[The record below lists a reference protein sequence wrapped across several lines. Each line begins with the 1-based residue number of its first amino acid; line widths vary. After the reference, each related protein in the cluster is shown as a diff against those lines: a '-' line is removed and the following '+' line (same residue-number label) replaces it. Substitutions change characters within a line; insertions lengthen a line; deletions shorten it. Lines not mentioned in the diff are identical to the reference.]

1 MNIVFATLRNTF
13 DKNPVAREMP
23 LEQFVEYVCDTSKRL
38 SVDPSWSKEEYDAAK
53 IKQKAIA
60 PVGGRRKNA
69 ILEDSVV
76 KFDFD
81 HLNRTQYR
89 DLTRKFKNAPFLNI
103 LHTTAS
109 HQHVCKNGD
118 YAFRVL
124 VPARTPFNSNDAWMV
139 QRAICAELE
148 IDEALRDH
156 CTEDG
161 NRLIYLPH
169 RESKIT
175 VTEGRVIR
183 AERYIKKAEEMGLSK
198 REVKTLAADE
208 YGLNADIAHFCE
220 AELGL
225 DALSSGRGYEVPCP
239 NEHLHTGKGSTSI
252 MLDGKE
258 VRFVCQHTNNGACTE
273 LNRRQH
279 LALRMCGL
287 PDELN
292 VDKQP
297 ISINSIRAALPDL
310 PDEEIEELH
319 RTENEEPVTCTLE
332 DLEEEDELPEPV
344 KADFVVEGY
353 MPSDCIWDIVGES
366 GTYKSFYTLGM
377 MYLSAAGYRF
387 AGADTQRCRH
397 FYIDGEGG
405 AATRTRI
412 DALAA
417 KYGEE
422 GKDYVHVIDMGEI
435 LATHGDKKIPALIR
449 RMRETAGDE
458 PIGMV
463 AFDTLNQTLA
473 LTIDKF
479 DENSSSTAIGMGK
492 VIAILKEVRDATKA
506 AVGVVHHTPKG
517 GKKARGSGALY
528 AGVDVELTIERA
540 TDRQINV
547 YHSKFKHGPQ
557 QKTVGM
563 VLESVQFREAPPPK
577 EYRAVEFLGSTEE
590 YGTIVNLDLP
600 EPHKALVLMPWGFEP
615 FKTDEEKEREE
626 GLTNEG
632 KQNVRKTIENAVNS
646 SEATILAAFELA
658 EGTYNGNEGITV
670 SAANKL
676 AQSDPNAKAFNSKE
690 AIERGKIKKMVE
702 AGYLVPGTDENNQI
716 IPGRYRLN
724 TMITDNK
731 IPKTIYEPNEM
742 LTVTEED
749 LE

>member
-38 SVDPSWSKEEYDAAK
+38 TVDPSWTKEEYDAAK

-89 DLTRKFKNAPFLNI
+89 DLTRKFKNAPFFNI

-109 HQHVCKNGD
+109 HQHACKNGD

-124 VPARTPFNSNDAWMV
+124 VPTRTPFNSSDAWMV
-139 QRAICAELE
+139 QRAICAELG

-169 RESKIT
+169 RGSKIT

-183 AERYIKKAEEMGLSK
+183 AERYIKKAEEMGLRK
-198 REVKTLAADE
+198 REAKTLAADE
-208 YGLNADIAHFCE
+208 HGLNADIAHFCE

-319 RTENEEPVTCTLE
+319 RTENEEPVTCTLG
-332 DLEEEDELPEPV
+332 DLEDDDELPEPV

-387 AGADTQRCRH
+387 AGADTQRCHH

-422 GKDYVHVIDMGEI
+422 GKDYVHVIDMGEVGK
-435 LATHGDKKIPALIR
+435 LKSLIKL
-449 RMRETAGDE
+449 MRETAGGE

-632 KQNVRKTIENAVNS
+632 KQKVKEEVKRGRDEVRKES
-646 SEATILAAFELA
+646 IL
-658 EGTYNGNEGITV
+658 
-670 SAANKL
+670 SAL
-676 AQSDPNAKAFNSKE
+676 EDLQQSDDTGRGFTQQQIVARSGDFSVTNTHLDKMLKDGELMLGCDANGEVVPRTYR
-690 AIERGKIKKMVE
+690 IPERIG
-702 AGYLVPGTDENNQI
+702 D
-716 IPGRYRLN
+716 RLR
-724 TMITDNK
+724 
-731 IPKTIYEPNEM
+731 PKTIYEPNEM
-742 LTVTEED
+742 LVVTEED

>member
-38 SVDPSWSKEEYDAAK
+38 SVDPSWTKEEYDAAK

-89 DLTRKFKNAPFLNI
+89 DLTRKFKNAPFFNI

-109 HQHVCKNGD
+109 HQHACKNGD

-169 RESKIT
+169 KESKIT

-183 AERYIKKAEEMGLSK
+183 AERYIKKAEEMGLRK
-198 REVKTLAADE
+198 REAKTLAADE
-208 YGLNADIAHFCE
+208 HGLNADIAHFCE

-332 DLEEEDELPEPV
+332 DLEEEDGLPEPV

-387 AGADTQRCRH
+387 AGADTQRCHH

-435 LATHGDKKIPALIR
+435 LTTHGDKKIPALIR
-449 RMRETAGDE
+449 KMRETAGDE

-563 VLESVQFREAPPPK
+563 VLESVQFREAPPAK
-577 EYRAVEFLGSTEE
+577 EYHAVEFLGSTEE
-590 YGTIVNLDLP
+590 YGPIVNLDLP

-632 KQNVRKTIENAVNS
+632 KQKVKEEVKRGRDEGRKES
-646 SEATILAAFELA
+646 IL
-658 EGTYNGNEGITV
+658 
-670 SAANKL
+670 SAL
-676 AQSDPNAKAFNSKE
+676 EDLQQSDDTGRGFTQQQIVARSGDFSVTNTHLDKMLKDGELMLGCDANGEVVPRTYR
-690 AIERGKIKKMVE
+690 IPERIG
-702 AGYLVPGTDENNQI
+702 D
-716 IPGRYRLN
+716 RLR
-724 TMITDNK
+724 
-731 IPKTIYEPNEM
+731 PKTIYEPNEM
-742 LTVTEED
+742 LVVTEED

>member
-89 DLTRKFKNAPFLNI
+89 DLTRKFKNAPFFNI

-387 AGADTQRCRH
+387 AGADTQRCHH

-422 GKDYVHVIDMGEI
+422 GKDYVHVIDMGEVGK
-435 LATHGDKKIPALIR
+435 LKSLIKL
-449 RMRETAGDE
+449 MRETAGDE

-577 EYRAVEFLGSTEE
+577 EYRAVEFLGGTEE

-626 GLTNEG
+626 GLTKEG
-632 KQNVRKTIENAVNS
+632 KQKVKEEVKRGRDEVRKES
-646 SEATILAAFELA
+646 IL
-658 EGTYNGNEGITV
+658 
-670 SAANKL
+670 SAL
-676 AQSDPNAKAFNSKE
+676 EDLQQSDDTGRGFTQQQIVARSGDFSVTNTHLDKMLKDGELMLGCDANGEVVPRTYR
-690 AIERGKIKKMVE
+690 IPERIG
-702 AGYLVPGTDENNQI
+702 D
-716 IPGRYRLN
+716 RLR
-724 TMITDNK
+724 
-731 IPKTIYEPNEM
+731 PKTLYEPNEM
-742 LTVTEED
+742 LVVTEED

>member
-38 SVDPSWSKEEYDAAK
+38 SVDPSWTKEEYDAAK

-89 DLTRKFKNAPFLNI
+89 DLTRKFKNAPFFNI

-109 HQHVCKNGD
+109 HQHACKNGD

-148 IDEALRDH
+148 IDESLRDH

-169 RESKIT
+169 KESKIT

-183 AERYIKKAEEMGLSK
+183 AERYIKKAEEMGLRK
-198 REVKTLAADE
+198 REAKTLAADE
-208 YGLNADIAHFCE
+208 HGLNADIAHFCE

-332 DLEEEDELPEPV
+332 DLEDDDELPEPV

-366 GTYKSFYTLGM
+366 GTYKSFYTLGV

-387 AGADTQRCRH
+387 AGADTQRCHH

-417 KYGEE
+417 KYGRE
-422 GKDYVHVIDMGEI
+422 GKDYVHVIDMGEV
-435 LATHGDKKIPALIR
+435 LTAHGDKKIPALIR
-449 RMRETAGDE
+449 RMRETANGE

-479 DENSSSTAIGMGK
+479 DENSSSTTIGMGK

-563 VLESVQFREAPPPK
+563 VLESVQFREAPPAK

-632 KQNVRKTIENAVNS
+632 KQKVKEKVNRGRDEVRKES
-646 SEATILAAFELA
+646 IL
-658 EGTYNGNEGITV
+658 
-670 SAANKL
+670 SAL
-676 AQSDPNAKAFNSKE
+676 EDLQQSDDTGRGFTQQQIVARSGDFSVTNTHLDKMLKDGELMLGCDVNGEVVPRTYR
-690 AIERGKIKKMVE
+690 IPERIV
-702 AGYLVPGTDENNQI
+702 D
-716 IPGRYRLN
+716 RLR
-724 TMITDNK
+724 
-731 IPKTIYEPNEM
+731 PKTIYEPNEM
-742 LTVTEED
+742 LVVTEED